1 MDKNS
6 YALGMSIAHN
16 MISSGIKSIEFEDFA
31 AGVKALLNGEEPA
44 ISFQEAGQL
53 LDKYFAEIEAEQKA
67 EAEAMSAAM
76 REEGET
82 FLRLNAEKEG
92 VVVLPSGLQYKVLE
106 EGTGKK
112 PSATSQVKCHYEGSF
127 LNGMIFDSSYKRGEP
142 AVFGL
147 NQVIAGW
154 TEGVQLMSEGSKYEF
169 YIPYNLA
176 YGEHGAPGAIPPY
189 ATLKF
194 VVELIEVL

>member
-16 MISSGIKSIEFEDFA
+16 MMSSGIKTIEFEDFA
-31 AGVKALLNGEEPA
+31 AGVKAVLTGSEPA
-44 ISFQEAGQL
+44 VSFQEAGQL

-106 EGTGKK
+106 EGSGKK

-147 NQVIAGW
+147 NQVIKGW
-154 TEGVQLMSEGSKYEF
+154 TEGVQLMAEGSKYEF
-169 YIPYNLA
+169 YIPYDLA

>member
-6 YALGMSIAHN
+6 YAVGMMLAQN
-16 MISSGIKSIEFEDFA
+16 MLSSGIKQLEFDDFV
-31 AGVKALLNGEEPA
+31 AGVKAVLTGSEPA
-44 ISFQEAGQL
+44 VSYKEASEL
-53 LDKYFAEIEAEQKA
+53 LENYFAAIEAEQKA
-67 EAEAMSAAM
+67 EAEAMGAAL
-76 REEGET
+76 REEGEV
-82 FLRLNAEKEG
+82 FLKMNAEKEG
-92 VVVLPSGLQYKVLE
+92 VVVLPSGLQYKVIA
-106 EGTGKK
+106 EGAGKK
-112 PSATSQVKCHYEGSF
+112 PKATDKVKCHYEGTL
-127 LNGMIFDSSYKRGEP
+127 LNGVKFDSSYDRNEP

-194 VVELIEVL
+194 VVELLEVL